1 MDSGTCSPIEII
13 IVCQSSIYLNLPSEE
28 LTIGGGGGG
37 KGFWGVWL
45 EGEGGAARE

>member
-28 LTIGGGGGG
+28 LTIGGARGFGGFGWRERGG
-37 KGFWGVWL
+37 
-45 EGEGGAARE
+45 EAARE